1 MRRLNPTRMGA
12 GIWLPLTLLSLLIAC
27 GGSDVTP
34 APTTTPT
41 GTAAVAPATTIAA
54 SPTPLAAATAANPA
68 SATAVPS
75 SSSASVTAP
84 PTTTRAASGSAPA
97 GTRAAGSVTTP
108 NRPGQ
113 GLSIPGVLSRDVTY
127 CTMDGL
133 ALTMDIYQPQ
143 PAPKQPAPTVL
154 FVHGGGWTQ
163 GDKTAPGNLVDF
175 AALVLRGYVV
185 ASIDYR
191 LAPKYQ
197 FPAMLYD
204 TKCAV
209 RFLRAKA
216 DTYNIDPN
224 RIGAMGDSA
233 GGHLVSLLGTT
244 DAKAGFEQGE
254 YLDQSS
260 RVQAVADLYGPADLT
275 PASGSIIG
283 LQLGRVFGT
292 APGAFEK
299 ASPVTYITPD
309 DPPFLILQGDRDQI
323 VPASQSEELN
333 DRLKAA
339 GVPSTL
345 VIVKNAGHGFT
356 PMGGAISP
364 SRADITR
371 MIVAFFDQ
379 QLKSA

>member
-12 GIWLPLTLLSLLIAC
+12 GLWLPLTLLSLLIAC
-27 GGSDVTP
+27 GGGGATP
-34 APTTTPT
+34 APTTAPT
-41 GTAAVAPATTIAA
+41 GTATTLAATSAA
-54 SPTPLAAATAANPA
+54 SPTPLAAATAVSPA
-68 SATAVPS
+68 SATAVPVS
-75 SSSASVTAP
+75 SPSSASVTAP
-84 PTTTRAASGSAPA
+84 PAT
-97 GTRAAGSVTTP
+97 TRAAGSVTTP

-133 ALTMDIYQPQ
+133 ALKMDIYQPQ

-175 AALVLRGYVV
+175 AALVLRGYAV

-204 TKCAV
+204 AKCAV

-216 DTYNIDPN
+216 GTYNIDAN

-233 GGHLVSLLGTT
+233 GGHIVSLLGAT

-275 PASGSIIG
+275 SASGSIIG

-356 PMGGAISP
+356 PMGGTISP

-371 MIVAFFDQ
+371 TIVAFFDQ
-379 QLKSA
+379 QLKNA